1 MRNACKATKKV
12 GKLKD
17 NVEIVGIAAVVIS
30 LGFVA
35 YEIRQN
41 NELMAAEARQV
52 RTGMV
57 VDAWRFAAEHGDLAD
72 IRVREKNGEEITD
85 VERSR
90 IDNYVMSVF
99 VLLDWTFQEL
109 SENSPEMNQVRE
121 VQRNNFANHP
131 GYRRAWEA
139 RKNSFRTEF
148 IQWMDENVANH

>member
-1 MRNACKATKKV
+1 MGRF
-12 GKLKD
+12 KD
-17 NVEIVGIAAVVIS
+17 NIEIVGIAAVVIS

-52 RTGMV
+52 RTSMV
-57 VDAWRFAAEHGDLAD
+57 VDSWRFMSENGDLAE
-72 IRVREKNGEEITD
+72 IRGKDKSGEEITD

-90 IDNYVMSVF
+90 IDNYVMSVY

-121 VQRNNFANHP
+121 VQRFNFANNP
-131 GYRRAWEA
+131 GYSRVWEA
-139 RKNSFRTEF
+139 RKNSFRPEF
-148 IQWMDENVANH
+148 VQWMDDNVVSQ

>member
-1 MRNACKATKKV
+1 M

-17 NVEIVGIAAVVIS
+17 NVEIVGIAAVVLS

-52 RTGMV
+52 RTSMV
-57 VDAWRFAAEHGDLAD
+57 VDAWRFFAEHGDLAE
-72 IRVREKNGEEITD
+72 IRVRDNNGEEITE
-85 VERSR
+85 VERNR
-90 IDNYVMSVF
+90 IDNYVMSVY

-121 VQRNNFANHP
+121 VQRYNFANNL
-131 GYRRAWEA
+131 GYRRVWEA
-139 RKNSFRTEF
+139 RKNAFRPEF
-148 IQWMDENVANH
+148 VQWMDENVASQ